1 MTLYEYNALNE
12 DEKARATWDSVLV
25 SDREDV
31 DHRIL
36 LYQVDAFYVEV
47 YYNKK
52 LNAITKFRSFSSTEL
67 LVPYLDKINLIKLLN
82 E

>member
-1 MTLYEYNALNE
+1 MKMKRQVQL
-12 DEKARATWDSVLV
+12 WDSALI

-31 DHRIL
+31 YHRIL
-36 LYQVDAFYVEV
+36 LFQVDAFYVEI

-52 LNAITKFRSFSSTEL
+52 LNAITKFRSFSSTEP